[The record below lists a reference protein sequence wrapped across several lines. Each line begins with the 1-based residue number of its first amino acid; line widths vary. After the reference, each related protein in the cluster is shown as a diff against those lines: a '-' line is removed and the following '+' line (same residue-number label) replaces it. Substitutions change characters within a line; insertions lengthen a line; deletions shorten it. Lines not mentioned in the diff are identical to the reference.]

1 MLAPL
6 LLVTVTAAVTLIV
19 VIMPSAFSSPISS
32 FYRDKNGA
40 AAAAGEQ
47 QDRDDDV
54 PHELLHVPL
63 PSLCIP
69 FRSHNRHDESC
80 QSLILIYPSL
90 ILLLYIVAPDWS

>member
-1 MLAPL
+1 
-6 LLVTVTAAVTLIV
+6 
-19 VIMPSAFSSPISS
+19 
-32 FYRDKNGA
+32 
-40 AAAAGEQ
+40 
-47 QDRDDDV
+47 
-54 PHELLHVPL
+54 VPL